1 MLILQKN
8 SVAKK
13 YVLILVFSL
22 LPFII
27 GITYSLFQSNDR
39 AYYSAAINISGSQRM
54 RTMLLSNYSQQYVS
68 STLANQSEDIKNAKE
83 VLLKEKVIYD
93 KFYNALLSGESS
105 LNMKRPDNEEI
116 AQVLKELE
124 PFINNYLL
132 SIESVLIDYN
142 DKDSLKNITKNAMYI
157 KDQYHI
163 ITELFQLENDH
174 SISRQ
179 RYLDILMIVL
189 AALITIS
196 GLFLTNRIKQQEY
209 HAYYDFLT
217 KLKNRHS
224 FYHDI
229 EGKNPSQYSIFFID
243 LNKFKVINDTYGHQI
258 GDEILIGVAGKLR
271 ETFDSELLYRFGGDE
286 FIAILPTIGDE
297 ILIDDKIKTLK
308 NKLAEPIID
317 SSNRRHLV
325 GLSLGVV
332 SSQVG
337 VANWDTLISLSD
349 DLMYD
354 SKSIAGHV
362 IVYKTKEDL
371 DYRLKLINSVEHV
384 FKNGLIK
391 LSYSRIECLRNDSV
405 PIYNVSSRWIDRNQ
419 VFRAKEFLPLLKR
432 KGYLPMLDRNTIVQ
446 LEKDLLQK
454 MQLNQSIDREAN
466 YIISVTEDT
475 LINAQENQ
483 FINLI
488 STANIPVDHIYFKVQ
503 DEWLTD
509 QGILRQLQLLKES
522 GFKIALDLNKLEL
535 SLNDAS
541 QYGMVD
547 LIKLGNSLVR
557 TLMPSDQT
565 RVLMKEFV
573 NWITDLSIV
582 VVLEGLTV
590 NEHLDHI
597 KCLDFRNKNLI
608 YVDADNELH

>member
-13 YVLILVFSL
+13 YVLILIFSL

-39 AYYSAAINISGSQRM
+39 AYFSAAINISGSQRM

-68 STLANQSEDIKNAKE
+68 ATLANQPENIKTAKE

-93 KFYNALLSGESS
+93 KFYNALLNGESS
-105 LNMKRPDNEEI
+105 LNMKRPNNKEI
-116 AQVLKELE
+116 GQALKELE
-124 PFINNYLL
+124 PYIDSYLV
-132 SIESVLIDYN
+132 SIEGVLIDHS
-142 DKDSLKNITKNAMYI
+142 DSSSLNNITKNAMYI
-157 KDQYHI
+157 KDQYHK

-271 ETFDSELLYRFGGDE
+271 ETFDVDLLYRFGGDE
-286 FIAILPTIGDE
+286 FIAILPTIEDE

-308 NKLAEPIID
+308 KKLAEPIID

-325 GLSLGVV
+325 GLALGVV

-362 IVYKTKEDL
+362 IVYRTKEDL
-371 DYRLKLINSVEHV
+371 DYRLKLINSVDHV

-391 LSYSRIECLRNDSV
+391 LSYGLIECLRNDSV

-446 LEKDLLQK
+446 LEQDLLQK
-454 MQLNQSIDREAN
+454 EQLNQSVDRAAN

-488 STANIPVDHIYFKVQ
+488 STTNIPVEHIYFKVQ

-509 QGILRQLQLLKES
+509 QGLLRQLKLLKES

-541 QYGMVD
+541 QYGMVN

-557 TLMPSDQT
+557 TLMASDQT
-565 RVLMKEFV
+565 KVLMKEFV
-573 NWITDLSIV
+573 NWITDLNII

-590 NEHLDHI
+590 KEHIEHI
-597 KCLDFRNKNLI
+597 KRLDFRNKDLI

>member
-68 STLANQSEDIKNAKE
+68 STLANQFEDMKNAKE

-93 KFYNALLSGESS
+93 KFYNALLNGESS
-105 LNMKRPDNEEI
+105 LDMKRPDNEEI

-179 RYLDILMIVL
+179 RYLDILMIIL

-271 ETFDSELLYRFGGDE
+271 ETFDTDLLYRFGGDE

-337 VANWDTLISLSD
+337 VSNWDTLISLSD

-362 IVYKTKEDL
+362 IVYRTKEDL
-371 DYRLKLINSVEHV
+371 DYRLKLINSVDHV

-391 LSYSRIECLRNDSV
+391 LSYSRIECLQNDSV

-446 LEKDLLQK
+446 FEQDLLQK
-454 MQLNQSIDREAN
+454 KQLNQSIDREAN

-483 FINLI
+483 FVNLI
-488 STANIPVDHIYFKVQ
+488 STANIPVEHIYFKVQ

-509 QGILRQLQLLKES
+509 QGILRQLQLLKER

-582 VVLEGLTV
+582 VVMEGLTV

>member
-13 YVLILVFSL
+13 YVLILIFSL

-39 AYYSAAINISGSQRM
+39 AYFSAAINISGSQRM

-68 STLANQSEDIKNAKE
+68 ATLANQPEDIKTAKE

-93 KFYNALLSGESS
+93 KFYNALLNGESS
-105 LNMKRPDNEEI
+105 LNMKSPNNKEI
-116 AQVLKELE
+116 GQALKELE
-124 PFINNYLL
+124 PYIDSYLV
-132 SIESVLIDYN
+132 SIEGVLIDYG
-142 DKDSLKNITKNAMYI
+142 DSGSLNNITKNAMYI

-174 SISRQ
+174 SILRQ

-258 GDEILIGVAGKLR
+258 GDEILIGVAAKLR
-271 ETFDSELLYRFGGDE
+271 ETFDVDLLYRFGGDE
-286 FIAILPTIGDE
+286 FIAILPTIEDE

-308 NKLAEPIID
+308 EKLAEPIID

-325 GLSLGVV
+325 GLALGVV

-337 VANWDTLISLSD
+337 IANWDTLISLSD

-362 IVYKTKEDL
+362 IVYRTKEDL
-371 DYRLKLINSVEHV
+371 DYRLKLINSVDHV

-391 LSYSRIECLRNDSV
+391 LSYSPIEGLQNESIS
-405 PIYNVSSRWIDRNQ
+405 IYNVSSRWIDRNQ

-446 LEKDLLQK
+446 LEQDLLQK
-454 MQLNQSIDREAN
+454 EQLNQSFDREAN

-483 FINLI
+483 FISLI
-488 STANIPVDHIYFKVQ
+488 STANIPGEHIYFKVQ

-509 QGILRQLQLLKES
+509 QGLLSQLKLLKES

-535 SLNDAS
+535 TLNDAS
-541 QYGMVD
+541 QYGMVN

-557 TLMPSDQT
+557 TLMASDQT

-573 NWITDLSIV
+573 NWITDLSII

-590 NEHLDHI
+590 KEHLEHI
-597 KCLDFRNKNLI
+597 KCLDFRNKDLI
-608 YVDADNELH
+608 YVDADNEMH

>member
-68 STLANQSEDIKNAKE
+68 STLANQFEDMKNAKE

-93 KFYNALLSGESS
+93 KFYNALLNGESS
-105 LNMKRPDNEEI
+105 LDMKRPDNEEI

-271 ETFDSELLYRFGGDE
+271 ETFDTDLLYRFGGDE

-371 DYRLKLINSVEHV
+371 DYRLKLINSVDHV

-454 MQLNQSIDREAN
+454 IQINQSIDREAN

-483 FINLI
+483 FVNLI
-488 STANIPVDHIYFKVQ
+488 STANIPVEHIYFKVQ

-509 QGILRQLQLLKES
+509 QGILRQLQLLKER

-582 VVLEGLTV
+582 VVMEGLTV

>member
-68 STLANQSEDIKNAKE
+68 STLANQFEDMKNAKE

-93 KFYNALLSGESS
+93 KFYNALLNGESS
-105 LNMKRPDNEEI
+105 LDMKRPDNEEI

-179 RYLDILMIVL
+179 RYLDILMIIL

-271 ETFDSELLYRFGGDE
+271 ETFDTDLLYRFGGDE

-325 GLSLGVV
+325 GLALGVV

-337 VANWDTLISLSD
+337 VSNWDTLISLSD

-362 IVYKTKEDL
+362 IVYRTKEDL
-371 DYRLKLINSVEHV
+371 DYRLKLINSVDHV

-391 LSYSRIECLRNDSV
+391 LSYSRIECLQNDSV

-419 VFRAKEFLPLLKR
+419 VFRAKVFLPLLKR

-446 LEKDLLQK
+446 FEQDLLQK
-454 MQLNQSIDREAN
+454 KQLNQSIDREAN

-483 FINLI
+483 FVNLI
-488 STANIPVDHIYFKVQ
+488 STANIPVEHIYFKVQ

-509 QGILRQLQLLKES
+509 QGILRQLQLLKER

-582 VVLEGLTV
+582 VVMEGLTV

>member
-68 STLANQSEDIKNAKE
+68 SILANQSEDIKNAKE

-142 DKDSLKNITKNAMYI
+142 DKDALKNITKNAMYI

-258 GDEILIGVAGKLR
+258 GDEILIGVAAKLR
-271 ETFDSELLYRFGGDE
+271 ETFDVDLLYRFGGDE
-286 FIAILPTIGDE
+286 FIAILPTIEDE

-308 NKLAEPIID
+308 EKLAEPIID

-325 GLSLGVV
+325 GLALGVV

-337 VANWDTLISLSD
+337 IANWDTLISLSD

-362 IVYKTKEDL
+362 IVYRTKEDL
-371 DYRLKLINSVEHV
+371 DYRLKLINSVDHV

-391 LSYSRIECLRNDSV
+391 LSYSPIEGLQNESIS
-405 PIYNVSSRWIDRNQ
+405 IYNVSSRWIDRNQ

-446 LEKDLLQK
+446 LEQDLLQK
-454 MQLNQSIDREAN
+454 VQLNQSFDREAN

-483 FINLI
+483 FISLI
-488 STANIPVDHIYFKVQ
+488 STANIPGEHIYFKVQ

-509 QGILRQLQLLKES
+509 QGLLSQLKLLKES

-535 SLNDAS
+535 TLNDAS
-541 QYGMVD
+541 QYGMVN

-557 TLMPSDQT
+557 TLMASDQT

-573 NWITDLSIV
+573 NWITDLSII

-590 NEHLDHI
+590 KEHLEHI
-597 KCLDFRNKNLI
+597 KCLDFRNKDLI

>member
-68 STLANQSEDIKNAKE
+68 STLANQFEDMKNAKE

-93 KFYNALLSGESS
+93 KFYNALLNGESS
-105 LNMKRPDNEEI
+105 LDMKRPDNEEI

-179 RYLDILMIVL
+179 RYLDILMIIL

-271 ETFDSELLYRFGGDE
+271 ETFDTDLLYRFGGDE

-325 GLSLGVV
+325 GLALGVV

-337 VANWDTLISLSD
+337 VSNWDTLISLSD

-362 IVYKTKEDL
+362 IVYRTKEDL
-371 DYRLKLINSVEHV
+371 DYRLKLINSVDHV

-446 LEKDLLQK
+446 FEQDLLQK
-454 MQLNQSIDREAN
+454 KQLNQSIDREAN

-483 FINLI
+483 FVNLI
-488 STANIPVDHIYFKVQ
+488 STANIPVEHIYFKVQ

-582 VVLEGLTV
+582 VVMEGLTV

>member
-68 STLANQSEDIKNAKE
+68 STLANQFEDMKNAKE

-93 KFYNALLSGESS
+93 KFYNALLNGESS
-105 LNMKRPDNEEI
+105 LDMKRPDNEEI

-179 RYLDILMIVL
+179 RYLDILMIIL

-271 ETFDSELLYRFGGDE
+271 ETFDTDLLYRFGGDE

-325 GLSLGVV
+325 GLALGVV

-337 VANWDTLISLSD
+337 VSNWDTLISLSD

-371 DYRLKLINSVEHV
+371 DYRLKLINSVDHV

-391 LSYSRIECLRNDSV
+391 LSYSRIECLQNDSV

-446 LEKDLLQK
+446 FEQDLLQK
-454 MQLNQSIDREAN
+454 KQLNQSIDREAN

-483 FINLI
+483 FVNLI
-488 STANIPVDHIYFKVQ
+488 STANIPVEHIYFKVQ

-582 VVLEGLTV
+582 VVMEGLTV

>member
-371 DYRLKLINSVEHV
+371 DYRLKLINSVDHV

-483 FINLI
+483 FVNLI
-488 STANIPVDHIYFKVQ
+488 STANIPVEHIYFKVQ

>member
-68 STLANQSEDIKNAKE
+68 STLANQFEDMKNAKE

-93 KFYNALLSGESS
+93 KFYNALLNGESS
-105 LNMKRPDNEEI
+105 LDMKRPDNEEI

-179 RYLDILMIVL
+179 RYLDILMIIL

-271 ETFDSELLYRFGGDE
+271 ETFDTDLLYRFGGDE

-325 GLSLGVV
+325 GLALGVV

-337 VANWDTLISLSD
+337 VSNWDTLISLSD

-362 IVYKTKEDL
+362 IVYRTKEDL
-371 DYRLKLINSVEHV
+371 DYRLKLINSVDHV

-446 LEKDLLQK
+446 FEQDLLQK
-454 MQLNQSIDREAN
+454 KQLNQSIDREAN

-483 FINLI
+483 FVNLI

-509 QGILRQLQLLKES
+509 QGILRQLQLLKER

-582 VVLEGLTV
+582 VVMEGLTV

>member
-68 STLANQSEDIKNAKE
+68 STLANQFEDMKNAKE

-93 KFYNALLSGESS
+93 KFYNALLNGESS
-105 LNMKRPDNEEI
+105 LDMKRPDNEEI

-179 RYLDILMIVL
+179 RYLDILMIIL

-271 ETFDSELLYRFGGDE
+271 ETFDTDLLYRFGGDE

-325 GLSLGVV
+325 GLALGVV

-337 VANWDTLISLSD
+337 VSNWDTLISLSD

-362 IVYKTKEDL
+362 IVYRTKEDL
-371 DYRLKLINSVEHV
+371 DYRLKLINSVDHV

-446 LEKDLLQK
+446 FEQDLLQK
-454 MQLNQSIDREAN
+454 KQLNQSIDREAN

-483 FINLI
+483 FVNLI
-488 STANIPVDHIYFKVQ
+488 STANIPVEHIYFKVQ

-509 QGILRQLQLLKES
+509 QGILRQLQLLKER

-582 VVLEGLTV
+582 VVMEGLTV

>member
-217 KLKNRHS
+217 KLKNKHS

-371 DYRLKLINSVEHV
+371 DYRLKLINSVDHV

-483 FINLI
+483 FVNLI

>member
-179 RYLDILMIVL
+179 RYLDILMIIL

-271 ETFDSELLYRFGGDE
+271 ETFDTDLLYRFGGDE

-325 GLSLGVV
+325 GLALGVV

-362 IVYKTKEDL
+362 IVYRTKEDL
-371 DYRLKLINSVEHV
+371 DYRLKLINSVDHV

-391 LSYSRIECLRNDSV
+391 LSYSRIECLQNDSV

-446 LEKDLLQK
+446 FEQDLLQK
-454 MQLNQSIDREAN
+454 KQLNQSIDREAN

-483 FINLI
+483 FVNLI
-488 STANIPVDHIYFKVQ
+488 STANIPVEHIYFKVQ

-509 QGILRQLQLLKES
+509 QGILRQLQLLKER

-582 VVLEGLTV
+582 VVMEGLTV

>member
-179 RYLDILMIVL
+179 RYLDILMIIL

-217 KLKNRHS
+217 KLKNKHS

-271 ETFDSELLYRFGGDE
+271 ETFDTELLYRFGGDE

-325 GLSLGVV
+325 GLALGVV

-371 DYRLKLINSVEHV
+371 DYRLKLINSVDHV

-391 LSYSRIECLRNDSV
+391 LSYSRIECLQNDSV

-446 LEKDLLQK
+446 FEQDLLQK
-454 MQLNQSIDREAN
+454 KQLNQSIDREAN

-483 FINLI
+483 FVNLI
-488 STANIPVDHIYFKVQ
+488 STANIPVEHIYFKVQ

-582 VVLEGLTV
+582 VVMEGLTV

>member
-68 STLANQSEDIKNAKE
+68 STLANQFEDMKNAKE

-93 KFYNALLSGESS
+93 KFYNALLNGESS
-105 LNMKRPDNEEI
+105 LDMKRPDNEEI

-179 RYLDILMIVL
+179 RYLDILMIIL

-271 ETFDSELLYRFGGDE
+271 ETFDTDLLYRFGGDE

-325 GLSLGVV
+325 GLALGVV

-337 VANWDTLISLSD
+337 VSNWDTLISLSD

-371 DYRLKLINSVEHV
+371 DYRLKLINSVDHV

-483 FINLI
+483 FVNLI
-488 STANIPVDHIYFKVQ
+488 STANIPVEHIYFKVQ

-509 QGILRQLQLLKES
+509 QGILRQLQLLKER

-582 VVLEGLTV
+582 VVMEGLTV

>member
-1 MLILQKN
+1 M
-8 SVAKK
+8 
-13 YVLILVFSL
+13 

-27 GITYSLFQSNDR
+27 GITYSLFQSSDR
-39 AYYSAAINISGSQRM
+39 AYFSAAINISGSQRM
-54 RTMLLSNYSQQYVS
+54 RTMLLSNYSQLYVS
-68 STLANQSEDIKNAKE
+68 AAFANQSEEMKNAKA
-83 VLLKEKVIYD
+83 VLLKEKDNYD

-105 LNMKRPDNEEI
+105 LNMQRPDNEKI
-116 AQVLKELE
+116 GQALKELE
-124 PFINNYLL
+124 PFIKNYLL
-132 SIESVLIDYN
+132 SIEGVLIDNN
-142 DKDSLKNITKNAMYI
+142 DTRSLNNITKNAMYI

-179 RYLDILMIVL
+179 RYLDILMIIL

-271 ETFDSELLYRFGGDE
+271 ETFDTELLYRFGGDE

-371 DYRLKLINSVEHV
+371 DYRLKLINSVDHV

-391 LSYSRIECLRNDSV
+391 LSYSQIECLRNDSV

-454 MQLNQSIDREAN
+454 MQLNQSNDREAN

-483 FINLI
+483 FVNLI
-488 STANIPVDHIYFKVQ
+488 STANIPVEHIYFKVQ

-573 NWITDLSIV
+573 NWITDLSII

-590 NEHLDHI
+590 KEHIEHI
-597 KCLDFRNKNLI
+597 KRLDFRNKDLI

>member
-68 STLANQSEDIKNAKE
+68 STLANQFEDMKNAKE

-93 KFYNALLSGESS
+93 KFYNALLNGESS
-105 LNMKRPDNEEI
+105 LDMKRPDNEEI

-362 IVYKTKEDL
+362 IVYRTKEDL
-371 DYRLKLINSVEHV
+371 DYRLKLINSVDHV

-483 FINLI
+483 FVNLI
-488 STANIPVDHIYFKVQ
+488 STANIPVEHIYFKVQ

-509 QGILRQLQLLKES
+509 QGILRQLQLLKER

-582 VVLEGLTV
+582 VVMEGLTV

>member
-68 STLANQSEDIKNAKE
+68 STLANQFEDMKNAKE

-93 KFYNALLSGESS
+93 KFYNALLNGESS
-105 LNMKRPDNEEI
+105 LDMKRPDNEEI

-179 RYLDILMIVL
+179 RYLDILMIIL

-271 ETFDSELLYRFGGDE
+271 ETFDTDLLYRFGGDE

-371 DYRLKLINSVEHV
+371 DYRLKLINSVDHV

-446 LEKDLLQK
+446 LEQDLLQK
-454 MQLNQSIDREAN
+454 EQLNQSFDREAN

-483 FINLI
+483 FYNLI
-488 STANIPVDHIYFKVQ
+488 SNANIPVEHIYFKVQ

-509 QGILRQLQLLKES
+509 QGLLRQLELLKES

-547 LIKLGNSLVR
+547 IIKLGNSLVR
-557 TLMPSDQT
+557 TLMASDQT

-573 NWITDLSIV
+573 NWITDLSFV
-582 VVLEGLTV
+582 VVLKV
-590 NEHLDHI
+590 
-597 KCLDFRNKNLI
+597 
-608 YVDADNELH
+608 

>member
-142 DKDSLKNITKNAMYI
+142 DKDALKNITKNAMYI

-179 RYLDILMIVL
+179 RYLDILMIIL

-325 GLSLGVV
+325 GLALGVV

-337 VANWDTLISLSD
+337 VSNWDTLISLSD

-362 IVYKTKEDL
+362 IVYRTKEDL
-371 DYRLKLINSVEHV
+371 DYRLKLINSVDHV

-391 LSYSRIECLRNDSV
+391 LSYSRIECLQNDSV

-483 FINLI
+483 FVNLI
-488 STANIPVDHIYFKVQ
+488 STANIPVEHIYFKVQ

-590 NEHLDHI
+590 KEHLDHI

>member
-1 MLILQKN
+1 MQKN

-68 STLANQSEDIKNAKE
+68 STLANQFEDMKNAKE

-93 KFYNALLSGESS
+93 KFYNALLNGESS
-105 LNMKRPDNEEI
+105 LDMKRPDNEEI

-179 RYLDILMIVL
+179 RYLDILMIIL

-258 GDEILIGVAGKLR
+258 GDEILI
-271 ETFDSELLYRFGGDE
+271 
-286 FIAILPTIGDE
+286 
-297 ILIDDKIKTLK
+297 DDKIKTLK

-325 GLSLGVV
+325 GLALGVV

-337 VANWDTLISLSD
+337 VSNWDTLISLSD

-362 IVYKTKEDL
+362 IVYRTKEDL
-371 DYRLKLINSVEHV
+371 DYRLKLINSVDHV

-446 LEKDLLQK
+446 FEQDLLQK
-454 MQLNQSIDREAN
+454 KQLNQSIDREAN

-483 FINLI
+483 FVNLI
-488 STANIPVDHIYFKVQ
+488 STANIPVEHIYFKVQ

-509 QGILRQLQLLKES
+509 QGILRQLQLLKER

-582 VVLEGLTV
+582 VVMEGLTV

>member
-68 STLANQSEDIKNAKE
+68 STLANQFEDMKNAKE

-93 KFYNALLSGESS
+93 KFYNALLNGESS
-105 LNMKRPDNEEI
+105 LDMKRPDNEEI

-179 RYLDILMIVL
+179 RYLDILMIIL

-271 ETFDSELLYRFGGDE
+271 ETFDTDLLYRFGGDE

-371 DYRLKLINSVEHV
+371 DYRLKLINSVDHV

-391 LSYSRIECLRNDSV
+391 LSYSRIECLQNDSV

-446 LEKDLLQK
+446 FEQDLLQK
-454 MQLNQSIDREAN
+454 KQLNQSIDREAN

-483 FINLI
+483 FVNLI
-488 STANIPVDHIYFKVQ
+488 STANIPVEHIYFKVQ

-509 QGILRQLQLLKES
+509 QGILRQLQLLKER

-582 VVLEGLTV
+582 VVMEGLTV

>member
-179 RYLDILMIVL
+179 RYLDILMIIL

-271 ETFDSELLYRFGGDE
+271 ETFDTDLLYRFGGDE

-325 GLSLGVV
+325 GLALGVV

-337 VANWDTLISLSD
+337 VSNWDTLISLSD

-362 IVYKTKEDL
+362 IVYRTKEDL
-371 DYRLKLINSVEHV
+371 DYRLKLINSVDHV

-391 LSYSRIECLRNDSV
+391 LSYSRIECLQNDSV

-446 LEKDLLQK
+446 FEQDLLQK
-454 MQLNQSIDREAN
+454 KQLNQSIDREAN

-483 FINLI
+483 FVNLI
-488 STANIPVDHIYFKVQ
+488 STANIPVEHIYFKVQ

-509 QGILRQLQLLKES
+509 QGILRQLQLLKER

-582 VVLEGLTV
+582 VVMEGLTV

>member
-68 STLANQSEDIKNAKE
+68 STLANQFEDMKNAKE

-93 KFYNALLSGESS
+93 KFYNALLNGESS
-105 LNMKRPDNEEI
+105 LDMKRPDNEEI

-179 RYLDILMIVL
+179 RYLDILMIIL

-271 ETFDSELLYRFGGDE
+271 ETFDTDLLYRFGGDE

-325 GLSLGVV
+325 GLALGVV

-337 VANWDTLISLSD
+337 VSNWDTLISLSD

-362 IVYKTKEDL
+362 IVYRTKEDL
-371 DYRLKLINSVEHV
+371 DYRLKLINSVDHV

-391 LSYSRIECLRNDSV
+391 LSYSRIECLQNDSV

-446 LEKDLLQK
+446 FEQDLLQK
-454 MQLNQSIDREAN
+454 KQLNQSIDREAN

-483 FINLI
+483 FVNLI
-488 STANIPVDHIYFKVQ
+488 STANIPVEHIYFKVQ

-509 QGILRQLQLLKES
+509 QGILRQLQLLKER

-573 NWITDLSIV
+573 NLITDLSIV
-582 VVLEGLTV
+582 VVMEGLTV

>member
-68 STLANQSEDIKNAKE
+68 STLANQFEDMKNAKE

-93 KFYNALLSGESS
+93 KFYNALLNGESS
-105 LNMKRPDNEEI
+105 LDMKRPDNEEI

-179 RYLDILMIVL
+179 RYLDILMIIL

-271 ETFDSELLYRFGGDE
+271 ETFDTDLLYRFGGDE

-325 GLSLGVV
+325 GLALGVV

-337 VANWDTLISLSD
+337 VSNWDTLISLSD

-362 IVYKTKEDL
+362 IVYRTKEDL
-371 DYRLKLINSVEHV
+371 DYRLKLINSVDHV

-391 LSYSRIECLRNDSV
+391 LSYSRIECLQNDSV

-454 MQLNQSIDREAN
+454 IQINQSIDREAN

-483 FINLI
+483 FVNLI
-488 STANIPVDHIYFKVQ
+488 STANIPVEHIYFKVQ

-509 QGILRQLQLLKES
+509 QGILRQLQLLKER

>member
-1 MLILQKN
+1 MI
-8 SVAKK
+8 
-13 YVLILVFSL
+13 FSL

-27 GITYSLFQSNDR
+27 GITYSLFQSTDR

-68 STLANQSEDIKNAKE
+68 SASANQSEEMQNAKA
-83 VLLKEKVIYD
+83 VLTKEKLTYD
-93 KFYNALLSGESS
+93 KFYNALLNGESS
-105 LNMKRPDNEEI
+105 LNMQRPDNENI
-116 AQVLKELE
+116 GQALKELE
-124 PFINNYLL
+124 PFIKDYLL
-132 SIESVLIDYN
+132 SIEEVLNDYN
-142 DKDSLKNITKNAMYI
+142 AKSSLNDITKNAMYI

-163 ITELFQLENDH
+163 ITELFQLENDY

-179 RYLDILMIVL
+179 RLLDISMIVL

-196 GLFLTNRIKQQEY
+196 GLLLTNRIKQQEY

-229 EGKNPSQYSIFFID
+229 KDKNPSQYSIFFID

-258 GDEILIGVAGKLR
+258 GDEILIGVASKLR
-271 ETFDSELLYRFGGDE
+271 ETFDKDLLYRFGGDE
-286 FIAILPTIGDE
+286 FIAILPTIDE
-297 ILIDDKIKTLK
+297 GFSIDDKIKTLK
-308 NKLAEPIID
+308 KKLAEPIID

-325 GLSLGVV
+325 GLALGVV
-332 SSQVG
+332 SYQVG
-337 VANWDTLISLSD
+337 ITDWDTLISLSD

-354 SKSIAGHV
+354 SKSIAGH
-362 IVYKTKEDL
+362 IMVYRTKEDL
-371 DYRLKLINSVEHV
+371 DYRLKLINSVDHV

-391 LSYSRIECLRNDSV
+391 LSYNLIECLQNDSK
-405 PIYNVSSRWIDRNQ
+405 PIYNVSSRWVDKNQ

-432 KGYLPMLDRNTIVQ
+432 KGYLPTLDRNTILQ
-446 LEKDLLQK
+446 LEQDLLK
-454 MQLNQSIDREAN
+454 REHINESRDREAN
-466 YIISVTEDT
+466 FIISVTEDT
-475 LINAQENQ
+475 LINAQENH
-483 FINLI
+483 FIDLI
-488 STANIPVDHIYFKVQ
+488 STANIPGDHIFFKVQ

-509 QGILRQLQLLKES
+509 QGLLRQLELLKEH

-535 SLNDAS
+535 SLNDTS

-547 LIKLGNSLVR
+547 LIKLGNSLVK
-557 TLMPSDQT
+557 TLMASEQT

-573 NWITDLSIV
+573 NWITDLNII

-590 NEHLDHI
+590 NEHRDHI
-597 KCLDFRNKNLI
+597 KRLAFRNRCLI
-608 YVDADNELH
+608 YVDAINEQH

>member
-163 ITELFQLENDH
+163 ITVLFQLENDH

-217 KLKNRHS
+217 KLKNKHS

-371 DYRLKLINSVEHV
+371 DYRLKLINSVDHV

-483 FINLI
+483 FVNLI

>member
-68 STLANQSEDIKNAKE
+68 STLANQFEDMKNAKE

-93 KFYNALLSGESS
+93 KFYNALLNGESS
-105 LNMKRPDNEEI
+105 LDMKRPDNEEI

-179 RYLDILMIVL
+179 RYLDILMIIL

-325 GLSLGVV
+325 GLALGVV

-337 VANWDTLISLSD
+337 VSNWDTLISLSD

-362 IVYKTKEDL
+362 IVYRTKEDL
-371 DYRLKLINSVEHV
+371 DYRLKLINSVDHV

-391 LSYSRIECLRNDSV
+391 LSYSRIECLQNDSV

-446 LEKDLLQK
+446 FEQDLLQK
-454 MQLNQSIDREAN
+454 KQLNQSIDREAN

-483 FINLI
+483 FVNLI
-488 STANIPVDHIYFKVQ
+488 STANIPVEHIYFKVQ

-509 QGILRQLQLLKES
+509 QGILRQLQLLKER

-582 VVLEGLTV
+582 VVMEGLTV

>member
-179 RYLDILMIVL
+179 RYLDILMIIL

-271 ETFDSELLYRFGGDE
+271 ETFDTDLLYRFGGDE

-325 GLSLGVV
+325 GLALGVV

-337 VANWDTLISLSD
+337 VANWETLISLSD

-362 IVYKTKEDL
+362 IVYRTKEDL
-371 DYRLKLINSVEHV
+371 DYRLKLINSVDHV

-391 LSYSRIECLRNDSV
+391 LSYSLIECLQSDSV

-446 LEKDLLQK
+446 LEQDLLQK

-483 FINLI
+483 FVNLI
-488 STANIPVDHIYFKVQ
+488 STANIPVEHIYFKVQ

-509 QGILRQLQLLKES
+509 QGLLRQLQLLKES

-541 QYGMVD
+541 QYGMVN

-557 TLMPSDQT
+557 TLMASNQT

-582 VVLEGLTV
+582 VVMEGLTV

>member
-1 MLILQKN
+1 
-8 SVAKK
+8 
-13 YVLILVFSL
+13 
-22 LPFII
+22 
-27 GITYSLFQSNDR
+27 
-39 AYYSAAINISGSQRM
+39 
-54 RTMLLSNYSQQYVS
+54 
-68 STLANQSEDIKNAKE
+68 
-83 VLLKEKVIYD
+83 
-93 KFYNALLSGESS
+93 
-105 LNMKRPDNEEI
+105 
-116 AQVLKELE
+116 
-124 PFINNYLL
+124 
-132 SIESVLIDYN
+132 
-142 DKDSLKNITKNAMYI
+142 MYI

-179 RYLDILMIVL
+179 RYLDILMIIL

-229 EGKNPSQYSIFFID
+229 DGKNPSQYSIFFID

-271 ETFDSELLYRFGGDE
+271 ETFDTELLYRFGGDE

-371 DYRLKLINSVEHV
+371 DYRLKLINSVDHV

-454 MQLNQSIDREAN
+454 IQINQSIDREAN

-483 FINLI
+483 FVNLI
-488 STANIPVDHIYFKVQ
+488 STANIPVEHIYFKVQ

>member
-68 STLANQSEDIKNAKE
+68 STLANQFEDMKNAKE

-93 KFYNALLSGESS
+93 KFYNALLNGESS
-105 LNMKRPDNEEI
+105 LDMKRPDNEEI

-179 RYLDILMIVL
+179 RYLDILMIIL

-271 ETFDSELLYRFGGDE
+271 ETFDTELLYRFGGDE
-286 FIAILPTIGDE
+286 FIAILPTIGAE
-297 ILIDDKIKTLK
+297 LLIDDKIKTLK

-325 GLSLGVV
+325 GLALGVV

-337 VANWDTLISLSD
+337 VSNWDTLISLSD

-362 IVYKTKEDL
+362 IVYRTKEDL
-371 DYRLKLINSVEHV
+371 DYRLKLINSVDHV

-391 LSYSRIECLRNDSV
+391 LSYSRIECLQNDSV

-446 LEKDLLQK
+446 FEQDLLQK
-454 MQLNQSIDREAN
+454 KQLNQSIDREAN

-483 FINLI
+483 FVNLI
-488 STANIPVDHIYFKVQ
+488 STANIPVEHIYFKVQ

-509 QGILRQLQLLKES
+509 QGILRQLQLLKER

-582 VVLEGLTV
+582 VVMEGLTV

>member
-68 STLANQSEDIKNAKE
+68 STLANQFEDMKNAKE

-93 KFYNALLSGESS
+93 KFYNALLNGESS
-105 LNMKRPDNEEI
+105 LDMKRPDNEEI

-179 RYLDILMIVL
+179 RYLDILMIIL

-271 ETFDSELLYRFGGDE
+271 ETFDTDLLYRFGGDE

-325 GLSLGVV
+325 GLALGVV

-337 VANWDTLISLSD
+337 VSNWDTLISLSD

-362 IVYKTKEDL
+362 IVYRTKEDL
-371 DYRLKLINSVEHV
+371 DYRLKLINSVDHV

-391 LSYSRIECLRNDSV
+391 LSYSRIECLQNDSV

-446 LEKDLLQK
+446 FEQDLLQK
-454 MQLNQSIDREAN
+454 KQLNQSIDREAN

-483 FINLI
+483 FVNLI
-488 STANIPVDHIYFKVQ
+488 STANIPVEHIYFKVQ

-509 QGILRQLQLLKES
+509 QGILRQLQLLKER

-582 VVLEGLTV
+582 VVMEGLTV

>member
-68 STLANQSEDIKNAKE
+68 STLANQFEDMKNAKE

-93 KFYNALLSGESS
+93 KFYNALLNGESS
-105 LNMKRPDNEEI
+105 LDMKRPDNEEI

-163 ITELFQLENDH
+163 ITELFQLENYH

-179 RYLDILMIVL
+179 RYLDILMIIL

-325 GLSLGVV
+325 GLALGVV

-337 VANWDTLISLSD
+337 VSNWDTLISLSD

-362 IVYKTKEDL
+362 IVYRTKEDL
-371 DYRLKLINSVEHV
+371 DYRLKLINSVDHV

-391 LSYSRIECLRNDSV
+391 LSYSRIECLQNDSV

-446 LEKDLLQK
+446 FEQDLLQK
-454 MQLNQSIDREAN
+454 KQLNQSIDREAN

-483 FINLI
+483 FVNLI
-488 STANIPVDHIYFKVQ
+488 STANIPVEHIYFKVQ

-582 VVLEGLTV
+582 VVMEGLTV

>member
-68 STLANQSEDIKNAKE
+68 SILANQSEDIKNAKE

-179 RYLDILMIVL
+179 RYLDILMIIL

-271 ETFDSELLYRFGGDE
+271 ETFDTDLLYRFGGDE

-325 GLSLGVV
+325 GLSLGAV

-371 DYRLKLINSVEHV
+371 DYRLKLINSVDHV

-483 FINLI
+483 FVNLI

>member
-68 STLANQSEDIKNAKE
+68 STLANQFEDMKNAKE

-93 KFYNALLSGESS
+93 KFYNALLNGESS
-105 LNMKRPDNEEI
+105 LDMKRPDNEEI

-179 RYLDILMIVL
+179 RYLDILMIIL

-271 ETFDSELLYRFGGDE
+271 ETFDTDLLYRFGGDE

-362 IVYKTKEDL
+362 IVYRTKEDL
-371 DYRLKLINSVEHV
+371 DYRLKLINSVDHV

-391 LSYSRIECLRNDSV
+391 LSYSRIECLQNDSV

-446 LEKDLLQK
+446 FEQDLLQK
-454 MQLNQSIDREAN
+454 KQLNQSIDREAN

-483 FINLI
+483 FVNLI
-488 STANIPVDHIYFKVQ
+488 STANIPVEHIYFKVQ

-509 QGILRQLQLLKES
+509 QGILRQLQLLKER

>member
-68 STLANQSEDIKNAKE
+68 STLANQFEDMKNAKE

-93 KFYNALLSGESS
+93 KFYNALLNGESS
-105 LNMKRPDNEEI
+105 LDMKRPDNEEI

-179 RYLDILMIVL
+179 RYLDILMIIL

-271 ETFDSELLYRFGGDE
+271 ETFDTDLLYRFGGDE

-325 GLSLGVV
+325 GLALGVV

-337 VANWDTLISLSD
+337 VSNWDTLISLSD

-362 IVYKTKEDL
+362 IVYRTKEDL
-371 DYRLKLINSVEHV
+371 DYRLKLINSVDHV

-391 LSYSRIECLRNDSV
+391 LSYSRIECLQNDSV

-446 LEKDLLQK
+446 FEQDLLQK
-454 MQLNQSIDREAN
+454 KQLNQSIDREAN

-483 FINLI
+483 FVNLI
-488 STANIPVDHIYFKVQ
+488 SNANIPVEHIYFKVQ

-509 QGILRQLQLLKES
+509 QGILRQLQLLKER

-582 VVLEGLTV
+582 VVMEGLTV

>member
-68 STLANQSEDIKNAKE
+68 STLANQFEDMKNAKE

-93 KFYNALLSGESS
+93 KFYNALLNGESS
-105 LNMKRPDNEEI
+105 LDMKRPDNEEI

-179 RYLDILMIVL
+179 RYLDILMIIL

-271 ETFDSELLYRFGGDE
+271 ETFDTDLLYRFGGDE

-325 GLSLGVV
+325 GLALGVV

-337 VANWDTLISLSD
+337 VSNWDTLISLSD

-362 IVYKTKEDL
+362 IVYRTKEDL
-371 DYRLKLINSVEHV
+371 DYRLKLINSVDHV

-446 LEKDLLQK
+446 LEQDLLQK

-483 FINLI
+483 FVNLI
-488 STANIPVDHIYFKVQ
+488 STANIPVEHIYFKVQ

-509 QGILRQLQLLKES
+509 QGILRQLQLLKER

-582 VVLEGLTV
+582 VVMEGLTV

>member
-68 STLANQSEDIKNAKE
+68 STLANQFEDMKNAKE

-93 KFYNALLSGESS
+93 KFYNALLNGESS
-105 LNMKRPDNEEI
+105 LDMKRPDNEEI

-179 RYLDILMIVL
+179 RYLDILMIIL

-196 GLFLTNRIKQQEY
+196 GLFLTNRIKQQEH

-271 ETFDSELLYRFGGDE
+271 ETFDTDLLYRFGGDE

-325 GLSLGVV
+325 GLALGVV

-337 VANWDTLISLSD
+337 VSNWDTLISLSD

-371 DYRLKLINSVEHV
+371 DYRLKLINSVDHV

-391 LSYSRIECLRNDSV
+391 LSYSRIECLQNDSV

-446 LEKDLLQK
+446 FEQDLLQK
-454 MQLNQSIDREAN
+454 KQLNQSIDREAN

-483 FINLI
+483 FVNLI
-488 STANIPVDHIYFKVQ
+488 STANIPVEHIYFKVQ

-509 QGILRQLQLLKES
+509 QGILRQLQLLKER

-582 VVLEGLTV
+582 VVMEGLTV

>member
-1 MLILQKN
+1 LQKN

-179 RYLDILMIVL
+179 RYLDILMIIL

-271 ETFDSELLYRFGGDE
+271 ETFDTDLLYRFGGDE

-325 GLSLGVV
+325 GLALGVV

-337 VANWDTLISLSD
+337 VANWETLISLSD

-362 IVYKTKEDL
+362 IVYRTKEDL
-371 DYRLKLINSVEHV
+371 DYRLKLINSVDHV

-391 LSYSRIECLRNDSV
+391 LSYSLIECLQSDSV

-446 LEKDLLQK
+446 LEQDLLQK

-483 FINLI
+483 FVNLI
-488 STANIPVDHIYFKVQ
+488 STANIPVEHIYFKVQ

-509 QGILRQLQLLKES
+509 QGLLRQLQLLKES

-541 QYGMVD
+541 QYGMVN

-557 TLMPSDQT
+557 TLMASNQT

-582 VVLEGLTV
+582 VVMEGLTV